1 MTVSNETT
9 EDPRTEVLL
18 DGLQKILVD
27 LDQVRQRDPETM
39 MLIGSLADRLCKDAG
54 QPDWQEVKAALDDTA
69 RQSLIDTLS
78 REIEDSG
85 KKGEIKPAY
94 AMQAIAASLVGAG
107 LSDERVSAGIAL
119 LDDFITAARGFFQ
132 SNKPAVN

>member
-9 EDPRTEVLL
+9 ENARTEVLL

-27 LDQVRQRDPETM
+27 LDQVRQRDPGTM
-39 MLIGSLADRLCKDAG
+39 MLIGSLADRLCVDAG
-54 QPDWQEVKAALDDTA
+54 QASWPEVKAALDDAA
-69 RQSLIDTLS
+69 RQSLIDKLS

-94 AMQAIAASLVGAG
+94 AMQAIAASLVGSG
-107 LSDERVSAGIAL
+107 MSDERVSGGIAL
-119 LDDFITAARGFFQ
+119 LDDFITAARDFFVH
-132 SNKPAVN
+132 NKPAVN